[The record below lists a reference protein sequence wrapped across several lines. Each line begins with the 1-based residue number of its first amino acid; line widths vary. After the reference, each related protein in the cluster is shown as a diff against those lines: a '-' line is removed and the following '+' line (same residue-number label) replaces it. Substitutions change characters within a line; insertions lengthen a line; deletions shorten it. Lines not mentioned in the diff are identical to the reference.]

1 MAQMTIQDQEYLI
14 NRTNRFI
21 EKYGISKKWLA
32 SKVNIPVQ
40 KLSYFLNS
48 RFAIPQKQHDR
59 LTAFL
64 DEYER
69 RMVGFAALEN

>member
-14 NRTNRFI
+14 NRTNKFI

-32 SKVNIPVQ
+32 TKVCIPVQ

-48 RFAIPQKQHDR
+48 RFAIPQKQYDR